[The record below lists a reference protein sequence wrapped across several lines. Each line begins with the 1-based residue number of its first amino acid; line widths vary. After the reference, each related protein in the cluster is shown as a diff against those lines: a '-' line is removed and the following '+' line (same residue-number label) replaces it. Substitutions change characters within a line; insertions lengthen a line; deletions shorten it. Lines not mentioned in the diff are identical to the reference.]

1 MRLRKKLLRIKDM
14 AGNRT
19 EVEVNHSTEFEF
31 ERWVEPSAIHSTHR
45 NEHPSPTS
53 CEQQNVLTCLSL
65 ACSVTSAIP
74 ASENI
79 PETVVGKHHKVARS
93 VEYACP

>member
-1 MRLRKKLLRIKDM
+1 MRLRREIID
-14 AGNRT
+14 AVGNRT
-19 EVEVNHSTEFEF
+19 EVEVNHGTELEF
-31 ERWVEPSAIHSTHR
+31 ERGVEPSAIHSTHR

-53 CEQQNVLTCLSL
+53 CEQRNVLTYLSL
-65 ACSVTSAIP
+65 VTSAIP

-79 PETVVGKHHKVARS
+79 LETIVEKHHKVARS